1 MNNVYVLTNDFIG
14 VQIQKNQEIVNNCS
28 IKQRRADARI
38 MINLL
43 NVALEYLPKKID
55 ITSLTFTSN
64 NSIVSVA
71 SLTSLIQ
78 KNIKRE
84 RFYIFCKNRPHIK
97 EINGKI
103 ILLVVKATMQ
113 EKVVINV
120 KDIINKEINLSLIS
134 ELIKNNKAT
143 IL

>member
-1 MNNVYVLTNDFIG
+1 MNNVYVNTSDFIG
-14 VQIQKNQEIVNNCS
+14 VQIQKNQEIVNS
-28 IKQRRADARI
+28 SSVKQRRADARI

-43 NVALEYLPKKID
+43 NIASEYLPKKID

-64 NSIVSVA
+64 NNIVSVA

-103 ILLVVKATMQ
+103 ILLVVKATLQ
-113 EKVVINV
+113 EKVILNI
-120 KDIINKEINLSLIS
+120 KDIINREINLTLIS
-134 ELIKNNKAT
+134 DLLKNGKAS
-143 IL
+143 II